1 MFMDIEGHQDILTR
15 IQSKSEL
22 CVTLTYT
29 TVFKT
34 LKHLEP
40 RASSKAV
47 THTS

>member
-1 MFMDIEGHQDILTR
+1 MFRDIEGHQDILRR
-15 IQSKSEL
+15 IQSNLEL

-29 TVFKT
+29 IVFKT

-47 THTS
+47 THVS